1 LNPKEDDSSVEGIV
15 GTSSINDILAG
26 ELPKGSTT
34 ALIGAPGTGTTVF
47 CVQIAVNVLNRGGRV
62 IFTLYDYHPVLL
74 HKYFNFAGF
83 DIQKSIDSGMLV
95 IIDGYQL
102 LCNSM
107 GISKAY
113 DIEHL
118 RPVTSDECIDV
129 FKKEASSRYP
139 LKDSVPHTHIT
150 DSFTAL
156 APFID
161 VRVANELVIDGCER
175 IRAAGN
181 ASLIVAHEGVL
192 EGNLVQALTR
202 SVDGIIRLKMK
213 WTSRGPTRE
222 LFVEK
227 MPFAPTGSLSME
239 YEITGKG
246 IETKPGIL
254 RERSKTTHSLDQSSE
269 VATRTRLALPK
280 TERTPTGVSGLDF
293 ILEGGFPKGTFIC
306 LKGDVGT
313 GTSTFCTQFTW
324 SNLLAGEKVAYYC
337 ADQTPDMVIRRFKS
351 FGWNVEPYLDKE
363 LVLIDVFHFLTRD
376 LRSSE
381 KGSKG
386 ISARRRIL
394 DSFMK
399 TESERIGSLLG
410 EAKVL
415 PVIIDSFTAL
425 APYLDLKSSY
435 VLARM
440 VADSARENNET
451 FLAVVRSSVVE
462 ANLLHACLGTTD
474 AVIELENVWVRRKLM
489 RRIRIDKMAFTS
501 IPSRQIEYEITTQ
514 GIRLVPQNR

>member
-1 LNPKEDDSSVEGIV
+1 
-15 GTSSINDILAG
+15 
-26 ELPKGSTT
+26 
-34 ALIGAPGTGTTVF
+34 
-47 CVQIAVNVLNRGGRV
+47 
-62 IFTLYDYHPVLL
+62 
-74 HKYFNFAGF
+74 
-83 DIQKSIDSGMLV
+83 
-95 IIDGYQL
+95 
-102 LCNSM
+102 
-107 GISKAY
+107 
-113 DIEHL
+113 
-118 RPVTSDECIDV
+118 
-129 FKKEASSRYP
+129 
-139 LKDSVPHTHIT
+139 
-150 DSFTAL
+150 
-156 APFID
+156 
-161 VRVANELVIDGCER
+161 VANELVIDGCER